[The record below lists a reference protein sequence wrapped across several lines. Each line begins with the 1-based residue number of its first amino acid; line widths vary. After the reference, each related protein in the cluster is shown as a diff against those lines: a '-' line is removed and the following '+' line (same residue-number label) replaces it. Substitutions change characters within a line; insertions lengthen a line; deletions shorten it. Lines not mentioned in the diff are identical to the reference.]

1 MDSEDESEN
10 FQDAR
15 EVQSPEKHNQA
26 AKLPSSQSSPI
37 KNLTQ
42 SDCITSSKGNLY
54 TLECRITIMSNELLS
69 CNCSV

>member
-10 FQDAR
+10 FEDAR

-26 AKLPSSQSSPI
+26 AKLASNHSSPI

-42 SDCITSSKGNLY
+42 TDCITSSKGNKY
-54 TLECRITIMSNELLS
+54 TIYISPAQCYI
-69 CNCSV
+69 